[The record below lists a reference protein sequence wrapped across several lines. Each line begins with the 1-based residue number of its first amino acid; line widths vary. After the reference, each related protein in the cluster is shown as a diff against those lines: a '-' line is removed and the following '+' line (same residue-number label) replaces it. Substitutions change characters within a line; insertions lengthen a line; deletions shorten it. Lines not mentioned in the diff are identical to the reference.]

1 MEASAPEGEH
11 AALADIALD
20 FGGQVA
26 ETTSGACA
34 DVNERSRG
42 RDAGE
47 AEGVEP
53 PGAGTQERALA
64 HGSEPDAAAGFGAGT
79 RASHSPD
86 PPVSSWKRSAGSRR
100 GEDESES
107 QTDDALDALR
117 SCASAWNQHPELT
130 NSMVGHRL
138 SAKRGVGGP
147 PGSASEVF
155 KQAMAGSLGGGDRGQ
170 GASSSGRVA
179 GGEGAVTEGES
190 HAIDQRASPTSDGFQ
205 LLCVCVCVCVCV
217 GVCVCVWVYVCMYA
231 CMYVRMHACVCV
243 FVYACVCVYLFV
255 YVCARA
261 CVSWHACTSI
271 HLSLLASSPLPVHFH
286 PCALRLRF

>member
-1 MEASAPEGEH
+1 MRVATESMPARVACACVRPEAAPLTVDTHAEVMEASAPEGEH

-34 DVNERSRG
+34 DVNERTRG
-42 RDAGE
+42 GDAGE

-53 PGAGTQERALA
+53 PSAGTEERALA
-64 HGSEPDAAAGFGAGT
+64 DGSEPDAAAGFGAGT

-117 SCASAWNQHPELT
+117 SCASAWKQHPELT
-130 NSMVGHRL
+130 NSMVGHRVG
-138 SAKRGVGGP
+138 AKGGVGGP
-147 PGSASEVF
+147 PGSASEVL

-179 GGEGAVTEGES
+179 VGKGAVTEGES

-205 LLCVCVCVCVCV
+205 LLCVCVCVCVF
-217 GVCVCVWVYVCMYA
+217 VYVCMYVCMSV
-231 CMYVRMHACVCV
+231 CMYV
-243 FVYACVCVYLFV
+243 Y
-255 YVCARA
+255 
-261 CVSWHACTSI
+261 
-271 HLSLLASSPLPVHFH
+271 
-286 PCALRLRF
+286 